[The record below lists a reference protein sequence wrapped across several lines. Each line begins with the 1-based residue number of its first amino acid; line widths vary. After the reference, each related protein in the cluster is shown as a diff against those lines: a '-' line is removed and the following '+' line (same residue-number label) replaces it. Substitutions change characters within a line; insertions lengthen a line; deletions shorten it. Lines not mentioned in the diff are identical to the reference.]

1 MTNKNDYQSII
12 LDTLQGRTEEL
23 GAIPLQRLDWAGPAA
38 VLRLFRNASGKDRS
52 AMIRA
57 IGQIIQDHPAS
68 PAVIAQLVDIASGLD
83 LAEVEPQ
90 VRKLQ
95 TEPFASQEPLRDAIM
110 NFLAFRDLTKR
121 AEKPTITPN
130 ENGKPG
136 IGKTKS
142 KSKAALTSGQRTMGK
157 LMRNES

>member
-1 MTNKNDYQSII
+1 MTNKNNYQSVI
-12 LDTLQGRTEEL
+12 LEMLQGQTEEL
-23 GAIPLQRLDWAGPAA
+23 RAVPRERLDWAGPAA
-38 VLRLFRNASGKDRS
+38 LIRLYRNTSGKDRS
-52 AMIRA
+52 DMIRD
-57 IGQIIQDHPAS
+57 IGQVIQDHPSS
-68 PAVIAQLVDIASGLD
+68 PVVIAQLIDIASGLD

-95 TEPFASQEPLRDAIM
+95 AEPFASQEPLRDAII

-136 IGKTKS
+136 IGRTKS
-142 KSKAALTSGQRTMGK
+142 KGKAALTSGQRAMGK
-157 LMRNES
+157 LMRDES

>member
-1 MTNKNDYQSII
+1 MTNKNNYQSVI
-12 LDTLQGRTEEL
+12 LEMLQGQTEEL
-23 GAIPLQRLDWAGPAA
+23 RAIPRERLDWAGPAA
-38 VLRLFRNASGKDRS
+38 VLRRYRKVSGKERS

-57 IGQIIQDHPAS
+57 IGQVIQDHPAS
-68 PAVIAQLVDIASGLD
+68 PVVIAQLIDIASGLD

-95 TEPFASQEPLRDAIM
+95 AKPFASQEPLRDAIT

-136 IGKTKS
+136 IGKAKS
-142 KSKAALTSGQRTMGK
+142 RVKPTLARRSIGHGQIDTR
-157 LMRNES
+157 RS

>member
-1 MTNKNDYQSII
+1 
-12 LDTLQGRTEEL
+12 
-23 GAIPLQRLDWAGPAA
+23 
-38 VLRLFRNASGKDRS
+38 
-52 AMIRA
+52 MIRA

-95 TEPFASQEPLRDAIM
+95 TEPFASQEPLRDAII

-130 ENGKPG
+130 ENGKPA

-142 KSKAALTSGQRTMGK
+142 SRRAASRDGRQALRRLKLSG
-157 LMRNES
+157 S

>member
-23 GAIPLQRLDWAGPAA
+23 GAVPLERLDWAGPAA

-142 KSKAALTSGQRTMGK
+142 KSKAA
-157 LMRNES
+157 